1 MAWAKAPSSPGW
13 RQNDTRAAFTPR
25 ALCQSR
31 KLFFGRDT
39 GWIPGRKAALPHLQR
54 RLQVGRLTSA
64 VPPRFQVPTAAANG
78 SRNDACRF
86 ASVCGVRL
94 LYHSFPVQTTQP
106 PGFFYREKVG
116 LCLVNLHNN
125 RNLSKK
131 ILFLF
136 SNSSPSPPMKPS
148 FLWEADTP
156 TLLPAKFHSGK
167 PAAAPGGFSNSRVR
181 FLRSFGP
188 GSLPAIIKASGDGQ
202 PDSASS
208 NTPTIQAVTLL
219 AQTAPCLFQT

>member
-31 KLFFGRDT
+31 KLFFGTDT
-39 GWIPGRKAALPHLQR
+39 GWIPCRKAALPHLQR

-64 VPPRFQVPTAAANG
+64 VPPRFRVPTAAANG
-78 SRNDACRF
+78 SLNGACRF
-86 ASVCGVRL
+86 ASVYGVRL

-106 PGFFYREKVG
+106 PGFSYREKVG

-131 ILFLF
+131 DTISFLQFFSVSSHEALFPMG
-136 SNSSPSPPMKPS
+136 SRYSDSPPRQVPLRKTGCCPRRT
-148 FLWEADTP
+148 F
-156 TLLPAKFHSGK
+156 KFPCPVS
-167 PAAAPGGFSNSRVR
+167 PEFRPGLTSRHYKGIR
-181 FLRSFGP
+181 
-188 GSLPAIIKASGDGQ
+188 
-202 PDSASS
+202 
-208 NTPTIQAVTLL
+208 
-219 AQTAPCLFQT
+219 